1 MQQKSNSV
9 WGMAGAYIA
18 FVIGSGFASGQEIV
32 QFYAVFGRGGL
43 GAIAISAVLLSWVG
57 GSLMAAGCQMRQC
70 LPTRPYRL
78 FCGKPLGIVFEWLTS
93 IYLFC
98 TLVVMYSGAGVALQE
113 YYALPHLWGSLFMAV
128 LVFVTYA
135 GGFRR
140 LTDIVGRIGPIIIAF
155 TLAVA
160 VGTLWRTGIHIAENI
175 QAAKAAPNWWSSGI
189 LYAAYNVFGAI
200 PFLMALGSGAA
211 SRKKAAAG
219 GIVGGL
225 SLMGTVLC
233 MDLAL
238 LSGGDMHYTVPTL
251 QLAHELAGWMGVLYS
266 LILLCGIYSTAAP
279 MLWTVCGNMA
289 RQGDGK
295 WPAALLSAA
304 ALALAQLPFDRLVA
318 LIYPCT
324 GYMGLLLLVCLA
336 VWQLRKNKERQ
347 P

>member
-1 MQQKSNSV
+1 
-9 WGMAGAYIA
+9 
-18 FVIGSGFASGQEIV
+18 
-32 QFYAVFGRGGL
+32 
-43 GAIAISAVLLSWVG
+43 
-57 GSLMAAGCQMRQC
+57 
-70 LPTRPYRL
+70 
-78 FCGKPLGIVFEWLTS
+78 
-93 IYLFC
+93 
-98 TLVVMYSGAGVALQE
+98 
-113 YYALPHLWGSLFMAV
+113 
-128 LVFVTYA
+128 
-135 GGFRR
+135 
-140 LTDIVGRIGPIIIAF
+140 
-155 TLAVA
+155 
-160 VGTLWRTGIHIAENI
+160 
-175 QAAKAAPNWWSSGI
+175 
-189 LYAAYNVFGAI
+189 
-200 PFLMALGSGAA
+200 
-211 SRKKAAAG
+211 
-219 GIVGGL
+219 
-225 SLMGTVLC
+225 MGTVLC

-295 WPAALLSAA
+295 WPAALLSAV